1 MDYLYFSIPCMI
13 VIIGLELCR
22 RFSSLSHKS
31 QSIAWKILLIRLVL
45 PFLKIPSPVSI
56 YNWLSPGCE
65 QPIVHIKYTAGE
77 TVIDPVSVAAIHS
90 MDTFVVLLWIGL
102 GLAVCV
108 FLFIGFQCI
117 RLIRNSIPCENIA
130 GIEWAKTFPLDI
142 KIRYSWKIRSPMSY
156 GLFGNNYILLPED
169 FEFCEETKCILEHE
183 GFHLKAHD
191 TLWKVLSLL
200 MVCIHWF
207 NPASWIFYM
216 YIQAEMECLSD
227 ENVLNLHPLDYRSEY
242 AKLLLAFSTG
252 EKPQNVSAFSNFQDY
267 KFLEKRISCIMKH
280 KKPSTLQWCTAS
292 IACTLVVLCAST
304 NSIAYASGWK
314 ISEPEN
320 FLNKEISYLSHN
332 MNDSG
337 HIFQIPV
344 LDGKTLAHE
353 INFRGMVVYDNNG
366 LPWNFEQGQEV
377 SLCFIL
383 KLEDKSFSNG
393 QQIKFGFYCEDL
405 EQTVYSGQIKTGF
418 TINFTVPKTGNYY
431 FYVVNNSSDRILVK
445 SFTLTQ

>member
-207 NPASWIFYM
+207 NPVNWIFYM

-227 ENVLNLHPLDYRSEY
+227 ENVLNLHPLDYRSKY

-252 EKPQNVSAFSNFQDY
+252 EKPQNVSAFSTFQNY

-320 FLNKEISYLSHN
+320 FSKIENPYLSRSV
-332 MNDSG
+332 DPLE
-337 HIFQIPV
+337 HILYIPM
-344 LDGKTLAHE
+344 LQGKTFEHE
-353 INFRGMVVYDNNG
+353 IDIRDMIIYDNNG
-366 LPWNFEQGQEV
+366 LPWSFEQGQEV
-377 SLCFIL
+377 SIDLL
-383 KLEDKSFSNG
+383 VKLNKSNNSVGQKLE
-393 QQIKFGFYCEDL
+393 FGFYYEDMK
-405 EQTVYSGQIKTGF
+405 EIIFSEQIKVGV

-431 FYVVNNSSDRILVK
+431 FYLINYSSDPILIHY
-445 SFTLTQ
+445 FTVN

>member
-117 RLIRNSIPCENIA
+117 RLIRNSIPCENIV

-207 NPASWIFYM
+207 NPVSWIFYM

-227 ENVLNLHPLDYRSEY
+227 ENVLNLHPLDYRSKY

-252 EKPQNVSAFSNFQDY
+252 EKPQNVSAFSTFQNY

-314 ISEPEN
+314 ISVPEN
-320 FLNKEISYLSHN
+320 FKILENSYHFPSVDFNGNILKVSIRERTVSHKVN
-332 MNDSG
+332 PEN
-337 HIFQIPV
+337 
-344 LDGKTLAHE
+344 
-353 INFRGMVVYDNNG
+353 MVVYDNNG
-366 LPWNFEQGQEV
+366 LPWSFEQGQKV
-377 SLCFIL
+377 SLCVIL
-383 KLEDKSFSNG
+383 KDRNFSKG
-393 QQIKFGFYCEDL
+393 QQIEFGFNCENSK
-405 EQTVYSGQIKTGF
+405 ETVFAAQVKAGF
-418 TINFTVPKTGNYY
+418 TISFTVPKTGDYY
-431 FYVVNNSSDRILVK
+431 FYLINSSSDSILVK
-445 SFTLTQ
+445 SFTLESQ